1 MSNDLTGQVVVSR
14 SEQLEAGDAERQ
26 FRRRTGRHGGYE
38 GQGRGQC
45 QVLQGRDAG
54 VNHCSG
60 EELFGQ
66 PRDRPQ
72 QWGCSGG
79 VRRGWLLIVAPS
91 VRRLK
96 RPVAGRL
103 IVPADRFRMEA
114 VCLS

>member
-26 FRRRTGRHGGYE
+26 SRRRTGRHGGHE

-66 PRDRPQ
+66 PRDSQGTDPGSGVVVVGFGAA
-72 QWGCSGG
+72 GC
-79 VRRGWLLIVAPS
+79 
-91 VRRLK
+91 
-96 RPVAGRL
+96 
-103 IVPADRFRMEA
+103 
-114 VCLS
+114 